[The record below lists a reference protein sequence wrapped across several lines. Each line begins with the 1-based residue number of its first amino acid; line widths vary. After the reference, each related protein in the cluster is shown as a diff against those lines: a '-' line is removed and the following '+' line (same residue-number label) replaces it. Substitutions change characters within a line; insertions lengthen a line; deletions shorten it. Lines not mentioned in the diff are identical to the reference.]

1 MVLAAPVSVVQL
13 LPLSLLDNTGRAST
27 RTCRPNSEPKLCD
40 WYYCIIVL
48 ATTLSGV
55 QPLVTPLLKCIDVE
69 KDGFAKVKSA

>member
-1 MVLAAPVSVVQL
+1 MVLSALLSVDQL
-13 LPLSLLDNTGRAST
+13 LPLSLPDHTGRAST
-27 RTCRPNSEPKLCD
+27 RTCPPNSEPKLCD
-40 WYYCIIVL
+40 WYYCIVL

>member
-1 MVLAAPVSVVQL
+1 MVISALLSLVQL
-13 LPLSLLDNTGRAST
+13 LPLSLLDHTGRAST

-40 WYYCIIVL
+40 WYYFVVL
-48 ATTLSGV
+48 ATTLSWV